1 MALQTRRPT
10 GKPGWPIIL
19 LAGIEKAGK
28 THAAAV
34 ATASKTTQGGYWIS
48 FGEAAPEEYDELGRF
63 EIVQHEST
71 YRDLLRAIDD
81 VNAVEG
87 THVLVID
94 SMSRV
99 WDMLKDETQ
108 ESAWRR
114 AAEKA
119 KRSNQRFDKLADEVK
134 PSMDLWNL
142 AAQRWQHIMAAI
154 REHKGPVI
162 LTARLDEV
170 NVIGPRDQPTGEKA
184 WSIQGHKSLPFDVT
198 AIVEMR
204 AYRTALIRGVRSLR
218 WKAGPDELV
227 PAPDFTVEKLW
238 QALGIESAEHQ
249 PQQEVDAAR
258 SVDADEA
265 EVRIVARRGEVLAE
279 IAALTPAREAR
290 NKVAAE
296 WLETYGHAIA
306 TTYDIAALEAVRD
319 SLKVAAA

>member
-1 MALQTRRPT
+1 MTLKTRRPT

-28 THAAAV
+28 TYAAAV
-34 ATASKTTQGGYWIS
+34 ATASKATQGGYWIS

-227 PAPDFTVEKLW
+227 PMKDFTVEKLW
-238 QALGIESAEHQ
+238 VALGIESAEHQ

-258 SVDADEA
+258 SVDADETEA
-265 EVRIVARRGEVLAE
+265 RIATRRSEVLGE
-279 IAALTPAREAR
+279 IASLAPSRDQRE
-290 NKVAAE
+290 KIAAG
-296 WLETYGHAIA
+296 WLEQHGHAIA

-319 SLKVAAA
+319 SLREAA